1 MSWLPG
7 LVVGV
12 MFGVGVVLVFARKEK
27 GWGFYGRCVSPWVRS
42 VNIGL
47 VPVG

>member
-12 MFGVGVVLVFARKEK
+12 MFGVGVVLVFARKGKK
-27 GWGFYGRCVSPWVRS
+27 GGVGFLGGVLAR
-42 VNIGL
+42 
-47 VPVG
+47 VGEEC

>member
-12 MFGVGVVLVFARKEK
+12 IFGVGVVLVFARKER
-27 GWGFYGRCVSPWVRS
+27 GGVFMGGVLAR
-42 VNIGL
+42 G
-47 VPVG
+47 